1 MADADRRRPATGK
14 RVMTRRQRRLLLAI
28 FGTVGGVVLLGASGL
43 LLERFRDTDLQD
55 AGAGVTTGRR
65 HEIPDGAPPLLF
77 SEVAEASGIRM
88 RHGVGKRR
96 RWLTEDTGSGLAW
109 GDYDRDG
116 DPDLYV
122 VNFRGEGAAQEEGWN
137 RLFRNDNGSFTD
149 VTAEAGVADAGG
161 FGMGASFAD
170 FDADG
175 WPDLYVANYGRNR
188 LFRNRGDGSFE
199 EVSSQLGV
207 DDESWSVS
215 VAWGDYDR
223 DGLLDLY
230 VANYV
235 DFDEAVELVDI
246 PGHASWRSIPLSM
259 NPNSFSAQTNRLF
272 RQRADGTFED
282 VSLRA
287 VASNP
292 GGRSLGVAFVDMDGD
307 GWLDLYVANDVSPNA
322 LLRNVGSGGESGFE
336 DRTFATGTADPRG
349 SMGVSIADL
358 AFGGEPDGLADFF
371 ITHWVAQ
378 ENALYQAVRAADG
391 FIEYRDRAQR
401 LGLGQISTDTVGWGC
416 AFVDLD
422 RDGRV
427 DLVVANG
434 STLEVGEPPVLEAQ
448 TLFLFWNDGERFW
461 NLSPAAGEAVGEPR
475 VARGLAAADYDRD
488 GDIDLAISVNRG
500 APILLRNDSPNDN
513 HWLAIRLAA
522 SEAVARGARVSVIGE
537 SGRQSRW
544 YGADASFASGHDL
557 ELLFGLG
564 GSPEAVTVEVDWMDG
579 RKTEMEDVTVDR
591 HLVVDRSQIANS
603 ETKGLGG

>member
-1 MADADRRRPATGK
+1 
-14 RVMTRRQRRLLLAI
+14 MTRRQRRLSLAI
-28 FGTVGGVVLLGASGL
+28 FATVSGLALLGATSL
-43 LLERFRDTDLQD
+43 LLERSRDTDLQD
-55 AGAGVTTGRR
+55 ANAGVTTERR
-65 HEIPDGAPPLLF
+65 HKIPDRAPALMF

-88 RHGVGKRR
+88 RHGAGKRR
-96 RWLTEDTGSGLAW
+96 RLLTEDMGSGLAW

-122 VNFRGEGAAQEEGWN
+122 VNFSGEGATEEEGWN
-137 RLFRNDNGSFTD
+137 RLFRNDRGRFTD
-149 VTAEAGVADAGG
+149 VTADAGVADAEG

-235 DFDEAVELVDI
+235 DFDEGTKLAAS
-246 PGHASWRSIPLSM
+246 PGDPSWQSIPLSM
-259 NPNSFSAQTNRLF
+259 NPNAFSAQTNRLF
-272 RQRADGTFED
+272 RQQADGTFAD
-282 VSLRA
+282 VSLMA
-287 VASNP
+287 GASNP

-322 LLRNVGSGGESGFE
+322 LLRNVGGEGESGFE
-336 DRTFATGTADPRG
+336 DRSFATGTADPRG
-349 SMGVSIADL
+349 SMGLSVADL

-378 ENALYQAVRAADG
+378 ENALYEAVRAADG

-401 LGLGQISTDTVGWGC
+401 VGLGQISTDAVGWGC

-434 STLEVGEPPVLEAQ
+434 STLEVGEPPELEPQ
-448 TLFLFWNDGERFW
+448 KLFLFWNDSRRFW
-461 NLSPAAGEAVGEPR
+461 NLAPAAGEAVDEAR

-488 GDIDLAISVNRG
+488 GDVDLAISVNRG
-500 APILLRNDSPNDN
+500 APILLRNDSPNEN
-513 HWLAIRLAA
+513 HWLGIRLAA
-522 SEAVARGARVSVIGE
+522 SEPVARGARVSVIGE

-564 GSPEAVTVEVDWMDG
+564 GSPEAVTVEVVWMDG
-579 RKTEMEDVTVDR
+579 RKTEMGEVAVDR
-591 HLVVDRSQIANS
+591 HVVVDRSQIADS